1 MLASLISPAFEELK
15 QRVSRQQTLRDEAL
29 ELFRFVQEHQHLCR
43 IYLSLPKCHPIRQ
56 TIDRSA
62 LELVAARCERHEH
75 TEVPLELSVEIV
87 EAITGQPSGES
98 IGFSAFE
105 DLVHD
110 VHASNPLI
118 RLVSWHSNLYIL
130 VDVLHP
136 ATESDVV
143 ECFAK
148 LGYIV
153 SYAYSKLVPRADDI
167 ESLIDRAATRVSD
180 HADLLDERIKAS
192 QSSPLADQCERLLEG
207 LMVRREYARDV
218 QRKIAQVRVQ
228 FGNFCNPTG
237 RV

>member
-1 MLASLISPAFEELK
+1 MDHFQHFALKLSREVNTFLI
-15 QRVSRQQTLRDEAL
+15 Q
-29 ELFRFVQEHQHLCR
+29 
-43 IYLSLPKCHPIRQ
+43 
-56 TIDRSA
+56 
-62 LELVAARCERHEH
+62 
-75 TEVPLELSVEIV
+75 
-87 EAITGQPSGES
+87 QPSGES
-98 IGFSAFE
+98 IGHLAFE
-105 DLVHD
+105 ELARDVHD
-110 VHASNPLI
+110 SNPLI

-136 ATESDVV
+136 ATEDDVV

-180 HADLLDERIKAS
+180 HADLLDERIKAIRK
-192 QSSPLADQCERLLEG
+192 SPLADQCERLLDG

-218 QRKIAQVRVQ
+218 HRKIAQARVQ
-228 FGNFCNPTG
+228 FGQHCNPTG